1 MKNFDCKQ
9 CKVSADR
16 SIFLTNLFKKLTR
29 KGESRTAAARVVSRR
44 LMSARFPTQGSTW
57 DHWVTFTLADGRKVE
72 LLTEENTF
80 HIMKEGTCGILTHQG
95 ETLIR
100 FDIP

>member
-1 MKNFDCKQ
+1 MKSFDCKQ

-29 KGESRTAAARVVSRR
+29 KGDLQTDEATIVSRR

-57 DHWVTFTLADGRKVE
+57 DYLVTFRLEDGREME
-72 LLTEENTF
+72 LFVSEEFYHAAIPGTSGTLTR
-80 HIMKEGTCGILTHQG
+80 EGDQ
-95 ETLIR
+95 LIS
-100 FDIP
+100 FE

>member
-29 KGESRTAAARVVSRR
+29 RGEVQTANATVVSKR
-44 LMSARFPTQGSTW
+44 LMSARYPTQGSTW
-57 DHWVTFTLADGRKVE
+57 DYLVTFRAEEGGDVEVYVSEEFYKTAAPGASGTLTRQGDE
-72 LLTEENTF
+72 L
-80 HIMKEGTCGILTHQG
+80 KS
-95 ETLIR
+95 
-100 FDIP
+100 FD